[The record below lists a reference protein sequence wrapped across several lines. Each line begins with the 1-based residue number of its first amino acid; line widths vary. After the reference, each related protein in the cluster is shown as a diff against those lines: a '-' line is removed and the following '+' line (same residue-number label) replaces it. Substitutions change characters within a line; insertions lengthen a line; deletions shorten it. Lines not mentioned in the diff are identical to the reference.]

1 MTVPTMTDEMKTLQT
16 TTFPITQVRND
27 FPILATILPNGCP
40 LVYLDNGA
48 TAQKP
53 KCVIDKEVEV
63 YEEYNANAHR
73 GDYVFGVRLDEE
85 LEASRTLIAN
95 FIGANE
101 PAEVVFTAGSTM
113 SLNMV
118 AHSWGRKFLK
128 QGDEIVLNPMEHH
141 ANIVPWQLIA
151 AETGAVLKYVPL
163 AVDGTFDLA
172 SYREILSQKT
182 RLVAVTGMSNV
193 LGTVTPLEEIATAAK
208 TVDALVVVDGAQL
221 VPHAP
226 VDVQKLGIDFL
237 AFSGHKIYGPT
248 GVGVLWGRRELL
260 EAMSPFLAGGH
271 MIDRVFDDHSTWA
284 ALPAKFEAGTLPT
297 AQAIA
302 LGSAVEYVN
311 KLGFP
316 AIHRHEEELLH
327 YAHERL
333 NAIDGVKIHG
343 PAVEKK
349 GSIVSFT
356 LKDAHPQDVANLL
369 DRKGVAVRYGH
380 HCTMLLHEALGV
392 SATVRASFALYNTK
406 EEIDVLADAI
416 EFVKQ
421 RLRIA

>member
-1 MTVPTMTDEMKTLQT
+1 MTLRNLD
-16 TTFPITQVRND
+16 TFDITEIRND
-27 FPILATILPNGCP
+27 FPILATELPNGSP

-53 KCVIDKEVEV
+53 KCVIEKEIEV
-63 YEEYNANAHR
+63 YEQYNANAHR
-73 GDYVFGVRLDEE
+73 GDYAFGVRLDEE
-85 LEASRTLIAN
+85 LEASRTLIAD
-95 FIGANE
+95 FLGANE
-101 PAEVVFTAGSTM
+101 PAEIVFTGGTTM

-141 ANIVPWQLIA
+141 ANIVPWQLVA
-151 AETGAVLKYVPL
+151 AEIGVVLKYVPL
-163 AVDGTFDLA
+163 ADDGTFDLA
-172 SYREILSQKT
+172 KYRELLSEKT

-193 LGTVTPLEEIATAAK
+193 LGTITPLEEIAADAK
-208 TVDALVVVDGAQL
+208 SVNALVVVDAAQL

-260 EAMSPFLAGGH
+260 ESMSPFLAGGH
-271 MIDRVFDDHSTWA
+271 MIERVFPDHSTWA
-284 ALPAKFEAGTLPT
+284 PLPAKFEAGTLPT

-302 LGSAVEYVN
+302 LGSAIEYVN
-311 KLGFP
+311 KLGYET
-316 AIHRHEEELLH
+316 IHRQEEELLH

-333 NAIDGVKIHG
+333 IAVDGVTIHG
-343 PAVEKK
+343 PDVEKK

-369 DRKGVAVRYGH
+369 DRKGIAVRYGH
-380 HCTMLLHEALGV
+380 HCTMLLHEVLGV
-392 SATVRASFALYNTK
+392 SATVRASFAFYNTK
-406 EEIDVLADAI
+406 QEIDVLANAL